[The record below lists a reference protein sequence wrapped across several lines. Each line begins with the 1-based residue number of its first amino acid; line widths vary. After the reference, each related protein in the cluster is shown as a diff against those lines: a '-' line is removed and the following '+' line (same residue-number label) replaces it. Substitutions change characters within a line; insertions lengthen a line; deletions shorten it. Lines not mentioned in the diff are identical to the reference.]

1 VFVLKRTLA
10 VSILLAAIAL
20 LAGWWSYTLTL
31 RNAIDR
37 LYGEATLLAEHAGR
51 SLEAVD
57 LTLKNLVEQ
66 IEADWRG
73 GHRPDARYHERLR
86 HKVGEMPQVTGMQ
99 VIGADGRLLADQ
111 LGSGREGR
119 DLAERAYV
127 RVYRE
132 GRQPRQIFIGDP
144 VRGQITGKAFAT
156 ASYALLAPDSSF
168 GGVVAATFDPFY
180 YRRFYERQ
188 NPPGRQHDVALVDEK
203 GVILASSAD
212 FANNVGVP
220 SEQPTAAGGFQPAAK
235 PGGYLRLTLP
245 SSGAVYIA
253 YLVRVPTF
261 AFYAFVGLPERD
273 ALGDWRSLAFGL
285 AAAWLLGTLGF
296 AAAFTGIWRRETQRR
311 AAFAAEEQAHQEAK
325 DALANAEAA
334 NAAKSRFLAHI
345 SHELRT
351 PLNAILGFSEVIRDR
366 MIDGDAV
373 RDSEYAALIHKS
385 GSHLLQIINDLLDL
399 SRIEAGKMPIK
410 PENLNVSDLLEN
422 AGFLTSRDL
431 TDHEVELTTEI
442 QAGCPPLF
450 ADQRV
455 AKQMLVNL
463 LSNAV
468 KFSPRGGS
476 VQISAAPCADG
487 GIAITVR
494 DQGSG
499 IPAEKLRSLYEP
511 FGLAGGE
518 IAGHGQG
525 TGLGLP
531 LVKSLIELHGGSI
544 AVDSIEDEGTTVT
557 LTFPPAPGEQVNQ
570 RSAGPA
576 PLADVRR
583 AGE

>member
-1 VFVLKRTLA
+1 MFVLKRTLA
-10 VSILLAAIAL
+10 VSLLLAAIAL

-57 LTLKNLVEQ
+57 MTLKTLVEQ
-66 IEADWRG
+66 IEGDWSTGRP
-73 GHRPDARYHERLR
+73 PDARYHDRLR
-86 HKVGEMPQVTGMQ
+86 RKVGEMPQVTGMQ
-99 VIGADGRLLADQ
+99 VIAADGRLLADQ
-111 LGSGREGR
+111 LDSGREGN
-119 DLAERAYV
+119 DLSERTYV
-127 RVYRE
+127 RVFRD

-180 YRRFYERQ
+180 YRRFYQRQ
-188 NPPGRQHDVALVDEK
+188 HPPGRQHDVALVDEE
-203 GVILASSAD
+203 GIVLASSAD
-212 FANNVGVP
+212 FASNVGVQSAEP
-220 SEQPTAAGGFQPAAK
+220 AGAAGFKPAVK

-245 SSGAVYIA
+245 SSGDVYIA

-261 AFYAFVGLPERD
+261 AFYAFVGLPERE
-273 ALGDWRSLAFGL
+273 ALGDWRSLALGL

-296 AAAFTGIWRRETQRR
+296 AAAFTAIWRRETQRR
-311 AAFAAEEQAHQEAK
+311 AAFAAEEQAHLEVKQ
-325 DALANAEAA
+325 ALANAEAA

-410 PENLNVSDLLEN
+410 PENLDVADLLEN
-422 AGFLTSRDL
+422 AGFLASRDL
-431 TDHEVELTTEI
+431 TDHEVEMTTEI
-442 QAGCPPLF
+442 PADCPPLY
-450 ADQRV
+450 ADQRA

-476 VQISAAPCADG
+476 VRVVAEPSADG
-487 GIAITVR
+487 GIAISVR

-499 IPAEKLRSLYEP
+499 IPAEKLQSLYEP

-518 IAGHGQG
+518 ITGHGQG

-544 AVDSIEDEGTTVT
+544 AVNSVEDQGTTVT
-557 LTFPPAPGEQVNQ
+557 LIFPSAPDAQAKRQSSKRPPA
-570 RSAGPA
+570 R
-576 PLADVRR
+576 L

>member
-1 VFVLKRTLA
+1 MFVLKRTLA

-57 LTLKNLVEQ
+57 MTLKTLVER
-66 IEADWRG
+66 IEAEWRDG
-73 GHRPDARYHERLR
+73 RPPDARHHEALR
-86 HKVGEMPQVTGMQ
+86 RKVGEMPQVTGMQ

-111 LGSGREGR
+111 LDSGREGS
-119 DLAERAYV
+119 DLSGRAYV
-127 RVYRE
+127 RAHRE
-132 GRQPRQIFIGDP
+132 GSPPRQIFIGDP
-144 VRGQITGKAFAT
+144 VRGRITGKAFAT
-156 ASYALLAPDSSF
+156 ASYALLAPDGRF

-180 YRRFYERQ
+180 YRRFYRRQ
-188 NPPGRQHDVALVDEK
+188 NPPGRQHDVALVDEE
-203 GVILASSAD
+203 GIILASSAD
-212 FANNVGVP
+212 FASTVGVP
-220 SEQPTAAGGFQPAAK
+220 SDGPTAAGGFRPAAT
-235 PGGYLRLTLP
+235 PGGYLRFALP

-253 YLVRVPTF
+253 YLVRVPTV
-261 AFYAFVGLPERD
+261 AFYAFVGLPERE
-273 ALGDWRSLAFGL
+273 ALDNWRSLAFGL

-296 AAAFTGIWRRETQRR
+296 AAAFTAIWRRETQRR
-311 AAFAAEEQAHQEAK
+311 AAFAAEEKAHLEARR
-325 DALANAEAA
+325 ALANAEAA

-366 MIDGDAV
+366 MIGGDAR

-399 SRIEAGKMPIK
+399 SRIEAGKMPIR
-410 PENLNVSDLLEN
+410 PERLDVAELLKN
-422 AGFLTSRDL
+422 AGFLASRDL
-431 TDHEVELTTEI
+431 TDRKVEMTTEVP
-442 QAGCPPLF
+442 AGCPPLF
-450 ADQRV
+450 ADQRA

-468 KFSPRGGS
+468 KFSPRGGT
-476 VQISAAPCADG
+476 VRVSAVPCGDG
-487 GIAITVR
+487 GIDITVR

-499 IPAEKLRSLYEP
+499 IPAEKLHSLYEP

-518 IAGHGQG
+518 ITGYGQG

-544 AVDSIEDEGTTVT
+544 AVTSTEGEGTVVT
-557 LTFPPAPGEQVNQ
+557 LAFPAAPPCRGAAPATV
-570 RSAGPA
+570 PA
-576 PLADVRR
+576 AQVRR